1 MGESAVRKKKI
12 QLLTTAPTNV
22 LGMNVGIILRWFGG
36 TRSILVV
43 LGLSVTT
50 IGFLSFAATIL
61 LISMRASV
69 PTRIGRHLIKLMRL
83 RWWTGTWNRLD
94 VAG

>member
-1 MGESAVRKKKI
+1 MDESALRKKKI
-12 QLLTTAPTNV
+12 QLLTAAPTYV

-36 TRSILVV
+36 TRFILVV

-50 IGFLSFAATIL
+50 IGFLSFAATNL
-61 LISMRASV
+61 LVTMRASV
-69 PTRIGRHLIKLMRL
+69 PTRIGRHLIKLMTL

-94 VAG
+94 VVG